1 MDTMLGVFV
10 LLMLIGQA
18 LGGRAH
24 ELRSAANVAPARNA
38 TQALESRLKCA
49 SALTHPQ
56 IKFIKFELS

>member
-24 ELRSAANVAPARNA
+24 ELRSAANLRLRGM
-38 TQALESRLKCA
+38 QHKALESRLKCA
-49 SALTHPQ
+49 SALTYPQ